1 MNVGDVGVML
11 SGAAL
16 LAATAVLLFEVR
28 CWATRRAT
36 GGFSR
41 RLEELTALVESAQH
55 EHGKR
60 MRRLER
66 RLDLADRA
74 VGRAEDS
81 AYGSADA
88 VRWLREELAPRL
100 LAAEEAVGI
109 RPVVLDL
116 GDDVEDPVQDDDD
129 DGRRQPA
136 PAGQAGSS

>member
-1 MNVGDVGVML
+1 ML
-11 SGAAL
+11 SGGAL
-16 LAATAVLLFEVR
+16 LVATAVLLFEVR
-28 CWATRRAT
+28 CWMTRRAT

-41 RLEELTALVESAQH
+41 RLEEITALVESAQH

-81 AYGSADA
+81 AFGSAST
-88 VRWLREELAPRL
+88 VRWMREELAPRL

-109 RPVVLDL
+109 DPVVVDL
-116 GDDVEDPVQDDDD
+116 GDAGEDDETNHDNDNDD
-129 DGRRQPA
+129 DGRREPA